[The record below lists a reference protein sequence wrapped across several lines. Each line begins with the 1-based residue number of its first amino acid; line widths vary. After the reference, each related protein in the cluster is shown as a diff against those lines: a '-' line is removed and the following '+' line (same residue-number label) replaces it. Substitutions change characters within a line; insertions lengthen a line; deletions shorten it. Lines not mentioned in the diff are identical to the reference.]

1 MRYLSFS
8 LDNRAITCE
17 EEGHSSRWHRR
28 LGQQM
33 EQVDVLVE
41 CRRQKGLQPK
51 FLADNVRVLPVFP
64 PTGHLYP
71 FYALRV
77 ALAEHRK
84 KPYDVAASEDP
95 FRPGLAAAMFRRL
108 TGVPFCA
115 EYHTE
120 CFFNREWLERRPAIH
135 RVYDWTGR
143 RVICRA
149 ASVRCV
155 NRKNAEQI
163 RALCPGQ
170 PDKPI
175 EIWPVPSPFFSPETD
190 GPAGQALRRELLGG
204 QSDDGPLLLFVGRI
218 EPIKRV
224 DRLVRLVARLVR
236 ERPGALLAVVGDGS
250 ELERCRALATSL
262 GCDRVRFVGYVSE
275 AKVFHYCGA
284 ADYFVNTAD
293 VEPFG
298 RVYVEAMSAGV
309 PVVSTRD
316 CGAVE
321 SGLIEDGRTGLIFD
335 PGDEEGLYR
344 AMARLAGDPAL
355 RREMSASARVR
366 VREQLGYDAIA
377 EGMIALLQKTIERGR
392 AGF

>member
-1 MRYLSFS
+1 
-8 LDNRAITCE
+8 
-17 EEGHSSRWHRR
+17 
-28 LGQQM
+28 M

-41 CRRQKGLQPK
+41 CRHEKGLQPK
-51 FLADNVRVLPVFP
+51 FLADNVRVLPVCP

-95 FRPGLAAAMFRRL
+95 FRPGLAAVMFQRL

-135 RVYDWTGR
+135 RAYDWLGR
-143 RVICRA
+143 RVIRRA

-163 RALCPGQ
+163 RSLCPGQ
-170 PDKPI
+170 PDKLI
-175 EIWPVPSPFFSPETD
+175 EIWPTPVQFYD
-190 GPAGQALRRELLGG
+190 AGQDDAPAHALRQELLRDAGAR
-204 QSDDGPLLLFVGRI
+204 DAVLMLFVGRI
-218 EPIKRV
+218 ERIKRV
-224 DRLVRLVARLVR
+224 DRLVRLFARLQR
-236 ERPGALLAVVGDGS
+236 EQPNVFLAVVGDGS
-250 ELERCRALATSL
+250 ELESCRALAVSL
-262 GCDRVRFVGYVSE
+262 GCDRARFVGYVPE
-275 AKVFHYCGA
+275 TKVFHYCGA
-284 ADYFVNTAD
+284 ADCFVNTAD

-298 RVYVEAMSAGV
+298 RVYAEAMSAGV

-335 PGDEEGLYR
+335 PGDEEGLYG
-344 AMARLAGDPAL
+344 AMTRLAGDPAL
-355 RREMSASARVR
+355 RRAMGASAQSR
-366 VREQLGYDAIA
+366 VREQLSYDAMA
-377 EGMIALLQKTIERGR
+377 KGMIEFLQKTIERGR